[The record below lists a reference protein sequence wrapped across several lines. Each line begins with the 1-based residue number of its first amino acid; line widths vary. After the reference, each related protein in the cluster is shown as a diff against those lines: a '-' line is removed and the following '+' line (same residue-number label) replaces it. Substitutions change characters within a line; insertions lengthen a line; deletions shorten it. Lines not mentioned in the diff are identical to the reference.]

1 MKVLLVAT
9 NRERF
14 PYPVTPLGAQCVAG
28 AARAAGH
35 QVEFLDLGPALVP
48 QRALRKALEAGEY
61 HAVAFSIRNLD
72 NCWAFAPHSYFDQ
85 VRLLAEIVRR
95 CFQGPLILGG
105 AGFSVSPLGWMRRL
119 QADCGVVG
127 EGERI
132 FPEVLAR
139 LESGRSLEGLDG
151 VITSPKNGDTAGV
164 LPAKAIERL
173 GELAPPAHDLC
184 GYARYVRRG
193 GFVGVQT
200 KRGCPFRCVY
210 CVYPQLEGRR
220 YRLRPP
226 EAVVEEIETV
236 AVRSKVGHFFFVD
249 SVFNDPRAHAL
260 TICTALSRRRLRV
273 QWMAFC
279 NPLGFDAELARAMA
293 QAGCVGVEFG
303 LDAATPKMLAA
314 LGKPFGQEEI
324 RVALQAARDAG
335 LPFALYLLFGGP
347 GETWADVEETQTFL
361 NDCAMANCVFATCG
375 LRIYE
380 GTDLAAVA
388 AREGGVTPGQ
398 DLFEPAYYL
407 SHGVTEGT
415 VQNLDRIARRRS
427 EWTSPADWRRPIMQ
441 WARKVAVLLN
451 VRPQWKDIR
460 GYGLH
465 MRGRIRTP
473 NCDVRSHSQ

>member
-1 MKVLLVAT
+1 MKLLLVAT

-14 PYPVTPLGAQCVAG
+14 PYPVTPLGAQCVAA
-28 AARAAGH
+28 AARTAGH
-35 QVEFLDLGPALVP
+35 QVEFLDLGLTLSP
-48 QRALRKALEAGEY
+48 QRALRKALQADDY
-61 HAVAFSIRNLD
+61 QAVAFGIRNLD
-72 NCWAFAPHSYFDQ
+72 NCWAFAPYSYFEE
-85 VRLLAEIVRR
+85 VRRLAETVR
-95 CFQGPLILGG
+95 CHSKGPLILGG
-105 AGFSVSPLGWMRRL
+105 SGFSVSPHGWMRRL
-119 QADCGVVG
+119 QADCGVIG
-127 EGERI
+127 EGERV

-139 LESGRSLEGLDG
+139 LEAGRSLDGIEGVL
-151 VITSPKNGDTAGV
+151 TPPKNGSPAAV
-164 LPAKAIERL
+164 LPAKVLERL
-173 GELAPPAHDLC
+173 GELGLPAHDLC
-184 GYARYVRRG
+184 RYAGYVRRG

-236 AVRSKVGHFFFVD
+236 VARSKVGHFFFVD

-260 TICTALSRRRLRV
+260 AICTELSRRRLTV

-279 NPLGFDAELARAMA
+279 NPVGFDAELARAMA

-324 RVALQAARDAG
+324 QVALQAARDAG
-335 LPFALYLLFGGP
+335 LPFAVYLLFGGP
-347 GETWADVEETQTFL
+347 GETWADVQETQTFL
-361 NDCAMANCVFATCG
+361 NECATANCVFATCG

-380 GTDLAAVA
+380 GTDLAAIA
-388 AREGGVTPGQ
+388 AREGGLTPGQ

-415 VQNLDRIARRRS
+415 VQNLDRIARRRT
-427 EWTSPADWRRPIMQ
+427 EWTSPADWRRPIME
-441 WARKVAVLLN
+441 WARRIAVLLN

-465 MRGRIRTP
+465 MRK
-473 NCDVRSHSQ
+473 RSPDSK